1 LDDYGAGGGGFEAGL
16 VGGGVFDCVSAGLG
30 GVDGDLVGRRRC
42 SAVDD
47 CLDAEVEVGLWRI
60 G

>member
-1 LDDYGAGGGGFEAGL
+1 
-16 VGGGVFDCVSAGLG
+16 LG
-30 GVDGDLVGRRRC
+30 GWLVSIEIWSGV
-42 SAVDD
+42 VDD